1 MADLGSVLNMQ
12 NVLMQPSSNP
22 HIFSGSWHLEGQT
35 VLVHL
40 HDGEQ
45 PPPLEWAGV
54 HLRQPGSPESAFH
67 VAHLMFGSFMQ
78 YLAVLLFSTPSVS
91 CFRSWYVLRCSKYL
105 LEQVLAHYT
114 GKGSPRGCQ
123 AGSFL
128 AICVAL

>member
-1 MADLGSVLNMQ
+1 MQ
-12 NVLMQPSSNP
+12 NVLMQPYSNP

-54 HLRQPGSPESAFH
+54 HLRQPGSPESAFQ

-91 CFRSWYVLRCSKYL
+91 CFRS
-105 LEQVLAHYT
+105 
-114 GKGSPRGCQ
+114 
-123 AGSFL
+123 
-128 AICVAL
+128 